1 MAIADVSGSQG
12 SFVSRTRTLDI
23 QHPGGQTRLIH
34 RVTPDS
40 VFEPTGSNVAT
51 AFMVV
56 SQSTEVVAA
65 PYTRFNG
72 DLAGGGS
79 IDGQGL
85 VIGEM
90 YNVALSSVSS
100 SLSGSTIDLFR

>member
-1 MAIADVSGSQG
+1 MAVKDVSGTQG

-40 VFEPTGSNVAT
+40 IFEPTGSNVAT

-56 SQSTEVVAA
+56 SQSTEIVAA
-65 PYTRFNG
+65 PYTRFNA
-72 DLAGGGS
+72 DVVEGGS
-79 IDGQGL
+79 LDGQGL
-85 VIGEM
+85 EIGRM
-90 YNVALSSVSS
+90 YNVALKSLSSSV
-100 SLSGSTIDLFR
+100 SGSTIDLYR